1 MFFWK
6 GKKEVRKPLVEKK
19 GEIPEEIKN
28 DIILFTRGGVMKK
41 CQDGM
46 VKNPPRRENSPTHT
60 ISFNLR
66 IFFPANS

>member
-28 DIILFTRGGVMKK
+28 DIILFTRGGHGKIP
-41 CQDGM
+41 G
-46 VKNPPRRENSPTHT
+46 R
-60 ISFNLR
+60 
-66 IFFPANS
+66 